1 MCMWEMHSVF
11 QGVVSNS
18 KRWFRTQA
26 YRPASAKD
34 TRKVGVGGPVMGR
47 LSGKA
52 QSTGVRFFM

>member
-1 MCMWEMHSVF
+1 MCMWEVHSVF

-18 KRWFRTQA
+18 QRWLRTQA

-47 LSGKA
+47 LAGKA
-52 QSTGVRFFM
+52 Q